1 MSPKRQ
7 AETSHLFMLSL
18 AVYLNSDI
26 VLFGVGFHSEE
37 SMKCV
42 TTSEGT
48 ETVNRL
54 TLAKV
59 FYNPCTLPDKKDTS
73 IHVGLSPHPSPVI
86 PLDLH
91 IDRMSVRPLTFIR
104 HGE

>member
-26 VLFGVGFHSEE
+26 LLFGVGFHSEE

-59 FYNPCTLPDKKDTS
+59 FYNPSQT
-73 IHVGLSPHPSPVI
+73 I
-86 PLDLH
+86 
-91 IDRMSVRPLTFIR
+91 
-104 HGE
+104 

>member
-59 FYNPCTLPDKKDTS
+59 FYNPCTLPDKERHKHTRGP
-73 IHVGLSPHPSPVI
+73 VTPSVTGNP
-86 PLDLH
+86 
-91 IDRMSVRPLTFIR
+91 S
-104 HGE
+104 

>member
-1 MSPKRQ
+1 
-7 AETSHLFMLSL
+7 MLSL

-59 FYNPCTLPDKKDTS
+59 FYNPCPLPDKKDTS
-73 IHVGLSPHPSPVI
+73 IHVGLSPHPSLVI
-86 PLDLH
+86 PPDLH
-91 IDRMSVRPLTFIR
+91 IDRMSVRPLTSIR
-104 HGE
+104 QGE